1 MKTALRPMSLG
12 EILDAAIRLYRRNF
26 WLFVSV
32 IALVEIPFLLV
43 QVVLPLVYPP
53 TGPDDIFS
61 ARWFLVNGANLLVR
75 WIFVDGFGAALL
87 TYAIAQRYLD
97 QETSLVDVYRR
108 LGAAW
113 LGVATILVFFPPVLL
128 ALFVWLNIPCIGWLT
143 AGGVFIFVAMG
154 IMPFAPTA
162 IMVEGQSGLGAVLR
176 AWDLGRRRFFWIIA
190 FNIVLTLFGWAL
202 AAGPSLVV
210 NSLLVA
216 LIANGFGMTEQ
227 QLTNI
232 YSLISNV
239 SGTLFNMLFLPIQV
253 GAWTLTYYDLRV
265 RSEAFDL
272 ALLVTEDTQAA
283 NRLVHLPPLEKWL
296 SGNDMAALML
306 VSLVVFVLFIVTNA
320 LPFFLLLAAVAA
332 EL

>member
-1 MKTALRPMSLG
+1 
-12 EILDAAIRLYRRNF
+12 
-26 WLFVSV
+26 
-32 IALVEIPFLLV
+32 
-43 QVVLPLVYPP
+43 
-53 TGPDDIFS
+53 
-61 ARWFLVNGANLLVR
+61 
-75 WIFVDGFGAALL
+75 
-87 TYAIAQRYLD
+87 
-97 QETSLVDVYRR
+97 
-108 LGAAW
+108 
-113 LGVATILVFFPPVLL
+113 
-128 ALFVWLNIPCIGWLT
+128 
-143 AGGVFIFVAMG
+143 
-154 IMPFAPTA
+154 
-162 IMVEGQSGLGAVLR
+162 
-176 AWDLGRRRFFWIIA
+176 
-190 FNIVLTLFGWAL
+190 VLTLFGWAL